1 MTTVSDPQR
10 RPTHEPMGP
19 LLQEVVSARQ
29 LLAAARVSGNPEVTR
44 RARSILCDAL
54 KAYTDALT
62 RRALPVPYAV
72 RDELWLLQHV
82 PW

>member
-1 MTTVSDPQR
+1 MTMLSDPQR
-10 RPTHEPMGP
+10 RPAPAPMGL
-19 LLQEVVSARQ
+19 LLQEVVSARAF
-29 LLAAARVSGNPEVTR
+29 LAAARASGSIEVTR
-44 RARSILCDAL
+44 RARSLLCDAL

-62 RRALPVPYAV
+62 ARALPLPYAV